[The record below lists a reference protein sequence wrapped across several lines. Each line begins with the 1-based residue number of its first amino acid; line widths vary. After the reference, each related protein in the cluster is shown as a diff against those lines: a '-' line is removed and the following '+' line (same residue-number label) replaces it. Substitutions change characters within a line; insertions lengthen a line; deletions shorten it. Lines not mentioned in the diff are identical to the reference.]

1 MQVFPAAV
9 LPKENRTPKMGL
21 QAELWPRQVRQ
32 DYHRLEAEAGYTPC
46 FQRWRKEENVE
57 EALNQLP
64 RGTPTPQS
72 TQLPALPTAV
82 LPSPAFRPLCDPSIQ
97 GQSL

>member
-21 QAELWPRQVRQ
+21 QAELRPRRVRQ
-32 DYHRLEAEAGYTPC
+32 DYHRLEAEAGYPPC
-46 FQRWRKEENVE
+46 FQRWREEENVE

-64 RGTPTPQS
+64 RGDAHTPVH
-72 TQLPALPTAV
+72 PAACPFHRRPAFSRLPT
-82 LPSPAFRPLCDPSIQ
+82 
-97 GQSL
+97 SL